1 MKTKTSQT
9 TRKTKW
15 LRFGAGALL
24 LCVLFVFVFA
34 GVLSASFAVE
44 EKAIEQGQIEAQVS
58 SAAGGNAATAV
69 DISSLYSDP
78 GSTSAQSVSV
88 DVGKRG
94 KRWSTDDDHCSA
106 GTWTST
112 QWVIGTNAR
121 HTSSPAYAVCWFDYD
136 LGVNWDRWND
146 SLTMSFSGSM
156 STNGE
161 MDYAYVS
168 IVSYSSL
175 SNITDAG
182 TGYNTAT
189 AASDKSSNK
198 QSSISFSHTVT
209 GRYVRVFFATRDDV
223 TGFMAVYSKYG
234 TATIKNISIT
244 LSRTKKTY
252 SLAYDKNGGSGT
264 QISDTTELK
273 YYEATSTRV
282 KTNTY
287 TKTGYTANGWN
298 TQANGNG
305 TNVANGASMPTSFS
319 SGFGQYIKDQLAAG
333 NNPKL
338 YARWQAN
345 TYSINYSITDTGT
358 HGSNYPTSG
367 TYDTSFYV
375 SAPTRPGYTFA
386 GWKVTSGLNTSTAQ
400 WSTNNS
406 SWTNITSS
414 SVVCVNGAT
423 GNVYFKNLT
432 PTNSGSVTL
441 TAQWT
446 IHTGTIVYNDNVS
459 DETITMPSNSSFTF
473 TSHNITTTVPTRE
486 KYIFRG
492 WVDENHK
499 GDVNPTYAPNASF
512 ATNSDDSPF
521 DIRTTTNI
529 TVNLYAVWTPISFTV
544 NGNDRVALWNNQN
557 LQVLETRTGS
567 AYITPYNFNNGG
579 DSNLVSPP
587 TISAISDTSGTY
599 YGSITFTGTASST
612 TRPTAKGSYGA
623 TITVWV
629 SNSQNNDT
637 IENRGSVTFSFTVV
651 EGDFYRADKVAKWG
665 TESNPY
671 VIRTIEHLV
680 NLAQIVNGTKRPLNS
695 VGGINDTSPS
705 DVVATEVSGA
715 ITYSGCYFKLEP
727 TVLASQLDVAPSD
740 GFVPIG
746 NSGSHYFAGNFD
758 GNGKTVRFTSTGL
771 SGTAQVGLFG
781 YVSGSA
787 SIHNIEI
794 SGIVS
799 GSGNY
804 VGGLVGY
811 MANGTV
817 YAVKNLASVTG
828 AQYVGGIVGQMSG
841 SANVHNC
848 YNTGTVTANHATT
861 ANQVAGGIVGS
872 VVSGTLQYT
881 ANYGSVTGASAGSVL
896 GSYGSSTISYN
907 YSLTGKD
914 FAGDAFNKGYN
925 VSFFAPS
932 ESFVLNKNFTK
943 AVVPDRSKVL
953 PYVNATLVSGWANI
967 VSYNING
974 FSVEV
979 SEINQGEFFSSGT
992 SNVASGVGAQNNR
1005 KPADIITPWNS
1016 SDKKVVARYEATNLE
1031 VGSYNTIYVS
1041 KKAIKMATTFDDGA
1055 NFAENNSDSSFY
1067 NDYNGLRQGW
1077 VLLGAAQTPAPP
1089 TYPNDYVAIVIGP
1102 NSYTITNTY
1111 TGRNSTSYSATSTR
1125 PLNAGDYDYVGQ
1137 IAFEYSGTAK
1147 LVGQIAR
1154 TFTISKRALTS
1165 AHTWSDDLQAGTKDR
1180 SSSNTFIFN
1189 GASQGLNTITVS
1201 YNNVEK
1207 SRLDQVT
1214 INSSNKYEA
1223 ITKDGL
1229 PWFGVLGGT
1238 DGGRG
1243 TFQAIDHSTTVSA
1256 VGNTVYRYTLTLA
1269 DSNNYTIDGGAS
1281 VTYQFVIARLNLNT
1295 DFNIGYLHFGYAGE
1309 KVSNDTM
1316 TTVSSTHYHQLN
1328 TFAGNVAVG
1337 QSGYAAA
1344 FETFNANPAM
1354 VYSEEVANYI
1364 VSHFKLFLGSS
1375 GAGVSPSNWVQ
1386 YDMAGNFNLYN
1397 VEMVG
1402 GDVTVTQNVLPQ
1414 ADDTAPLKNA
1424 TVRIDGLGNFDG
1436 SLTVFYKLMK
1446 TDFDGKVIGGNKGY
1460 LVDNWGTP
1468 SNPFV
1473 ISDVAYLI
1481 RLAQIVNGSEIWN
1494 SVRSQNPKVSSAI
1507 TDRNYA
1513 NAYFELSTDIVITT
1527 AGGFKPIGND
1537 LDHYFSGTF
1546 NGNDGVAQH
1555 TIALFDVSEEGHD
1568 YVGLFGHVFGV
1579 SRDNPANI
1587 TNLRVTTSNLL
1598 TPPTFGEIKGRNYV
1612 GSIAGFARNA
1622 NIQDCAST
1630 AFITATGNWVGGLV
1644 GYGENVHIIN
1654 STYTP
1659 GGTADDRTLADYLT
1673 TTTLTGA
1680 RYVGGLAGE
1689 LTGYSNIDVDTSGV
1703 ATGQSRVDAQ
1713 IYGTDYVGGYVGR
1726 FETLE
1731 AINVTPLIRRTP
1743 NTENDIGSGP
1753 SYSNANV
1760 NHVVG
1765 TNYVGGVFG
1774 FVKGGN
1780 GSKINIARNGS
1791 SNPYIYTRVM
1801 AAANGNVIGG
1811 LVGYANSVEIV
1822 LTANISTANF
1832 FRPAGNPASTYGV
1845 FVNFATNGTTNYFGG
1860 LVGILGE
1867 KANITS
1873 YNTENLTTGYA
1884 ANLETTLNGNV
1895 GSYVGGA
1902 VGYVSTKA
1910 GEVIDAN
1917 TSVFGNKI
1925 KLTNKQAISAK
1936 GDYVGGV
1943 VGYIGIDATLF
1954 GGSGFDD
1961 ISADAGAA
1969 NNQKIVFAP
1978 RYTYSNGTTTDG
1990 AARNTYSVKTTGNYV
2005 GGIVGIAVF
2014 SDTESNQ
2021 KGARLEF
2028 VNERLANAND
2038 ITLNNVAVFNVATNG
2053 SEFNDNFGSG
2063 LETVKGTNYVGGI
2076 VGYIKGRAN
2085 TSKLAYVF
2093 ATANTAALGISGTN
2107 YVGGLVGAMDNGD
2120 IGNCFFSR
2128 FDASITGPYNTTHVS
2143 GTSNVG
2149 GLVGHME
2156 AGEVRESVGFG
2167 FLYSNN
2173 NANRSGVVGSVE
2185 TGVKVTNSWAVYY
2198 VADNTYNNTIDSARG
2213 KGIIIDNNATMNK
2226 VPNYKEIAQMV
2237 GLVTSCAN
2245 NIGTATTGLVGE
2257 NGSLSI
2263 GLQLL
2268 DASQVK
2274 QLVFYRAD
2282 GSDDTYDMSV
2292 FADDS
2297 QSQYTGTKTSKPSV
2311 AIVANEVLYLRLAMV
2326 ESSISVCLKDVT
2338 FKNVPTFD
2346 SSNPPAGV
2354 TATSNLESAY
2364 RAPSGDDNYYP
2375 VATSAT
2381 YDSNH
2386 YIHSATAVIMLDL
2399 GNGKSIKVGYFN
2411 KDYSGFGSPDNPYII
2426 SNESDWFQF
2435 AVNVSQDSNVACND
2449 GKTHSYDYTGTT
2461 RAAYVSSY
2469 FVLTADLNLGTIN
2482 DKHLAGDP
2490 DYTNGNYGF
2499 KGVFDGDG
2507 HTITFNYSDSGQNN
2521 AGLFP
2526 DAADATFLNLT
2537 VAGTI
2542 NVAGSVGTS
2551 TSTSS
2556 SDRYSGSDNVQR
2568 YYSSSGNRP
2577 YSVWT
2582 RTDGQYAAGFVG
2594 YPSGDVTFVN
2604 CTNQV
2609 NVTAISDAGGFV
2621 GASKQGITV
2630 TIIDCVNDGNI
2641 FTYKAGSPFDS
2652 QDGVATTDTS
2662 INWEHGT
2669 GGFIGNADGTSVL
2682 DSCKNNG
2689 NISGGQNVGGV
2700 VGRTTQSLEIY
2711 NSANTGNIIAHSG
2724 YDGESTGYPSDAKE
2738 QSGTRN
2744 WLSYAGGIL
2753 GKSSKYGSSAS
2764 ATAGAVKIYA
2774 SYNSGT
2780 ITAYGNVAGGIAGS
2794 VGDLYPSKR
2803 GVSQELLDNWNGVFA
2818 WLAKEIGGVGNNADQ
2833 TSAAGESVISYC
2845 YNTGVVQTG
2854 GTRKKKAEAWGAK
2867 RTAMMGGTIAGGI
2880 VGIFGAG
2887 TVSYCYNTGTVTS
2900 WGIDGFSFEWHT
2912 RVGGIVAQ
2920 AQPTSPY
2927 SATINHCYNLGL
2939 VRSMV
2944 GNGSSEFS
2952 GGINI
2957 FGAGTNLDAGGV
2969 LYGGQILGY
2978 IEDPAF
2984 TYAKAHTS
2992 VTDCY
2997 SLEGKFYNANYS
3009 SPSSREFGVDACEYE
3024 QTVLSIHVVYIRPNV
3039 HNCSSGIVCSLDE
3052 YTAVMNSDGIIA
3064 PSGKF
3069 VSGGTAYNV
3078 SNPKGNSS
3086 GETITFNGN
3095 GRESGAGTL
3104 VKSNGTDIKSFNEE
3118 TYTPTYSN
3126 DTGFKSGTAFGWVY
3140 EYGSLPQLAVFALGT
3155 RKGMSM
3161 LATSYGRNSD
3171 GDFVAQQAGGKY
3183 SPYTVK
3189 DGTHLLGMTALTS
3202 ATKNSIYYTFEN
3214 KYIEVVDA
3222 NNNINGDVVKSI
3234 ALPTSTDKTIAY
3246 YGYSN
3251 ANGTGTKVGSKTHFL
3266 FSDSAVYSTAWNN
3279 KNHYPTSSDW
3289 NSTGN
3294 ALSTVNLYSLSGIRS
3309 GGVFKGSFDGKG
3321 ATLLN
3326 LKMQWLSNGGLDLGL
3341 FGNTENATI
3350 KNIKI
3355 GGTINAYTKGNTD
3368 SNVVA
3373 LGGIVGRAGAGTT
3386 IEGCEVGTA
3395 SQKLSVIA
3403 HASDLHPLSYVGGV
3417 AGVAVPSAS
3426 KSVDLKNN
3434 KVVNADVTTFKM
3446 GAGGMLGGAIGSEG
3460 LVNINGGEV
3469 LGATIGAT
3477 NVSSSTNDSLG
3488 TNIGGVIGV
3497 GDDDIDVYVKG
3508 VSVGDKTKL
3517 APQSTKKVTIN
3528 GENTLGGV
3536 IGTPSKK
3543 FYMENIGVYGDVLIN
3558 RTKFGSTAKNVDT
3571 FGTAIGGFVGYTPN
3585 DETANI
3591 EFRGSLIFAGTIK
3604 TTDNTT
3610 SGMIQNI
3617 GGLAGYIGAGT
3628 KFEIASTTR
3637 IEIYGKIDT
3646 NKNQSQNV
3654 GGVAGATN
3662 IASFYGTF
3670 VSSAD
3675 LSAIVTD
3682 GTVAEN
3688 VGGFIGAAL
3697 NKTEILP
3704 GSASSDTVDVQIGGT
3719 IAGTNN
3725 VGGFIGD
3732 ISPAGEMRIAPSTD
3746 NSGSSR
3752 LGVLNVSIVAGS
3764 NIRAYGNF
3772 AGGIIGNCSG
3782 AVEIG
3787 PRANLSNQGNVKGQ
3801 RYVGGLIGFMALGTL
3816 GGMLE
3821 NEGQV
3826 DGDFYVGGII
3836 GVLAANARYA
3846 TFANR
3851 NSVVST
3857 SADVKN
3863 KMAIGGAIGY
3873 IGTPAALSSITTVSN
3888 PVFEHNH
3895 IEYANSSGETLNLVI
3910 TGGESD
3916 AANNYELAEQGAYWY
3931 NSNIGGYKTPVPG
3944 GYTGQKYSH
3953 VTHVVASGAG
3963 PYWYDT
3969 NPMGYVLVGAETNY
3983 ERYVA
3988 GKYSPVAPI
3997 PDWYVGDTFAYGGY
4011 VVANRGDYWYDTN
4024 PAGYVLSISYDVPVT
4039 YNGHYFVQNG
4049 ANYVQADRGRY
4060 YFDES
4065 QAYVT
4070 REQYLADRH
4079 IASTQSTTYYTY
4091 NETTGIYTQITNP
4104 ALYATATHVKDD
4116 RYYGYVAIT
4125 GIPENYG
4132 GSFYTTVGG
4141 RYVMNDHGRFYYD
4154 FVNEAYVE
4162 TNLPANYT
4170 GDFYTPAAGGRYTE
4184 ANQGDYWYNTGE
4196 RGYVLYAD
4204 EAAPA
4209 SYAGNYFN
4217 LVGGVYVLASQ
4228 GAYWLNTSTHTYVN
4242 SATTAAPGGYSGDYY
4257 DWSNEAFVVVYGD
4270 PVGGQYF
4277 DGKGYITP
4285 VSGPYWYNE
4294 LPREYVLVSNEDEP
4308 IGYDGAHY
4316 NYINSEYVVLWWYD
4330 SEHSRYVD
4338 SSLESAGNAYT
4349 GDFYVPDEKFIE
4361 DDIHGTYWY
4370 DSAEIGYTAI
4380 SAQAPPADYAGNYY
4394 KEVSAGVYDVANR
4407 GDYWYNSST
4416 GKYIYCGTQEP
4427 PADYAGSFY
4436 NLNTTTGGIGGVIGI
4451 VGSNVVWDRSN
4462 TFYIAGNVSAPSINN
4477 VGGTIGLIEASNVVI
4492 KDLIALDS
4500 TVTGAMNVGGVVG
4513 AVTGSNVT
4521 IENSFNITLTSTNV
4535 GVSNSVAAGGIVGK
4549 AANDTDA
4556 HTSYWFKG
4564 FENEELSS
4572 LSLEEFNSELGRRKA
4587 INVEIGT
4594 SNTSCILTKEVFASY
4609 ETPEDYATAK
4619 GITLTSAE
4627 NAVKDNWADFLALAK
4642 FAQTGYTIRSYDET
4656 VVTPGGEEEVAYTW
4670 YVYEYN
4676 NFTPYTTGTARTG
4689 WYFAY
4694 STLNNLIETIYGSVD
4709 NNLAYWRYIAN
4720 NYPAGQSR
4728 DTSPIKNTP
4737 SAIIPKAVDGVY
4749 QYAGGGIISDNIGKL
4764 HARASG
4770 ASAGYY
4776 LYIAATNEEGL
4787 ARIATENSGDLH
4799 MFVQADTATAGNVA
4813 IYYRNVSA
4821 GDPLVYNGL
4830 ARYAPLSAGD
4840 GLDVAR
4846 GEIKYIRHYADN
4858 ITDENIASSLGFE
4871 TIDELDGKYVYT
4883 ATIPEGTV
4891 NGAVVP
4897 GNYTSD
4903 ITIYYA
4909 SKEGDNLKLYNVG
4922 SFDDMS
4928 WKIEKRTLSL
4938 SIKAQSGDYADP
4950 KAYQGGKK
4958 TNNLEYTTGNMPNTL
4973 TVEIT
4978 GVVAQDNKAS
4988 AFAQFELTLN
4998 NVTSSKASPVYV
5010 ASFATSNG
5018 SRALGD
5024 GSQLGL
5030 NCDDV
5035 VLVTYKDAS
5044 STTPYFKSQAMSD
5057 NIDHTA
5063 SGTPQEVTYRFVFR
5077 YKDVYESGYTI
5088 SVRMVDDGTST
5099 NVSDE
5104 CYVLGAPQPND
5115 TLRINKKTLNV
5126 KVTSGNR
5133 KVYNG
5138 TASQSIVEI
5147 STFNNI
5153 GNEIQTTLYNLGLSL
5168 DGTTTIPFN
5177 NIASGSQTTSAGFT
5191 VKPVYAQKTLLTI
5204 GGIKDMGTY
5213 YLWFDRNAYNNYD
5226 INTTTN
5232 SGNNAY
5238 WTQDGGKYK
5247 LLLYTITPNEM
5258 YITVGQNTK
5267 SSHTFD
5273 RTKGDAKVTVS
5284 FKQPFTGDVA
5294 DAVAKLIAISCNGT
5308 NLSWTTDATASGSA
5322 YIFKTTSVDAAT
5334 YTFTLSAKAQDGD
5347 NAQLLLNLTPNIT
5360 NSSYD
5365 YTISPKR
5372 LNVSISQPGG
5382 THYYTGYDQRDQA
5395 TLTITAA
5402 SGGDVTQTSEGSPQF
5417 TYKGETETINFSI
5430 LKGGSP
5436 TNYLVDVGTY
5446 SINATAPN
5454 SNYIVTA
5461 SASSYVI
5468 AKAPV
5473 TIANWS
5479 KANGGSYIYNA
5490 TDQHPHVSSL
5500 TINGGSYSCSGTTN
5514 SAQYA
5519 SPSAKVVLTVELR
5532 EAGASGAISGGKT
5545 INVGSYQAVVTAVS
5559 VSGNNA
5565 GGAEKKSNY
5574 DFGTDDSNVVGQILS
5589 YSITPCIISASLS
5602 GTVTKTYDGN
5612 RTASATGVTVTPT
5625 KVSEVTI
5632 SSLPANCVVINGNG
5646 TYASANVGTHTV
5658 TYTVDIADSNF
5669 AFGGNALSTT
5679 LTISGTIT
5687 QKQVRII
5694 LNTRGANGGKEAS
5707 KSYDDTTDYGI
5718 WRAGTGVPAE
5728 SIVMLGKGV
5737 SVVIDDLVAADRTDE
5752 KFALEVKFA
5761 EADTSRS
5768 AFDAFVNDI
5777 ISSSGG
5783 YIFNPDENNK
5793 YYKKL
5798 VFTVGSYSGSTFTA
5812 NGGSAKNYKYMV
5824 CANTSGTQL
5833 LSAAKTSYSFDV
5845 YDSDDSR
5852 AAGNGQSSNKI
5863 SIVIMQNSFD
5873 AKYTHTKQSYVN
5885 ADYSFKTS
5893 WQDVDASNK
5902 SQLASGVT
5910 INFVNNWKYV
5920 DNNPSNPQRMYKAHT
5935 VIHGEEG
5942 SNVLSA
5948 SLTSSNG
5955 KHLNYILRNQPTL
5968 TIGYFVS
5975 TGDEYEV
5982 GSISGLMLATYYYS
5996 RNFVENDGSGI
6007 GSALYENQ
6015 WHMLITNAQYS
6026 GSGYTSA
6033 LPYTSGLSDYNPA
6046 SFASWDAHFEWIEA
6060 AYQEQLGKEIKIIR
6074 DTIQVSD
6081 STTEVQWGFWMQES
6095 LGKAS
6100 YEKFIQVK
6108 NISGVLT
6115 ANDVAVLEGIVS
6127 EGTGNWND
6135 YFPNFLQLS
6144 AGNVVTAIGSIFANN
6159 TYMDEDT
6166 PVSVAF
6172 IGSYNGKGFT
6182 IENVNIMGYAT
6193 SATAA
6198 TYNVGMF
6205 ESVGSGSYK
6214 KGGATKNGV
6223 VTSVNLRNWN
6233 IVFSDGNSIAG
6244 NTLNV
6249 GGVVGLSQQTT
6260 PLKDSTFHGIINV
6273 YSGAGTVNV
6282 GGLIGKYD
6290 TTGVT
6295 LNSGTA
6301 IIDGAIAIGNIYAK
6315 AGTINAGGIIGN
6327 LYAASSTSFTV
6338 NNVVSMTG
6346 IFATASTNVIGG
6358 LIGRSSNAN
6367 ALTTSNS
6374 KENAYV
6380 TDSVVDMTAGNAVN
6394 KQIGNG
6400 SNVAGVTYTTLRAGS
6415 ESGYVGGN
6423 AFVGPE
6429 TTTAKKYD
6437 MVEPA
6442 FGATNVIE
6450 SHRLVDII
6458 DIYVLLYAKGTTTTT
6473 VSDKSVTAFTKGS
6486 TSWMVGTA
6494 LGTTASPITIN
6505 NQQQVA
6511 YLREFRFASFTL
6523 ARDIDMYTAY
6533 NVDKFA
6539 GAFYGTV
6546 NANNHTIN
6554 TKNSPTAY
6562 MFELILDGH
6571 SLPVVKD

>member
-44 EKAIEQGQIEAQVS
+44 EKQIELGQLDANVADASVPTPWMASTNGWYWSFDSLAANDFYHPAYSKGPFYYFTSNRHTGFGSVNKGGENSEFYDYLKLSIDLNIVYAVKNGHQIDLTFYTECYEADEYGVDNQDDRGICILPAKHEPSDANKWTYLDCQNSAWQTQDPEGAFSAFNDDDS
-58 SAAGGNAATAV
+58 SFSATLSLTEDKITGSDGNYYVWLAFAVCSDSEENFIFNNIRCTLKMKNSIKATFQSGANGSISPSGEVTFNNTEEYEGYNGAVEVTATANRGYHFSNWSHNYSGTIYGLDSNWAATNP
-69 DISSLYSDP
+69 YKF
-78 GSTSAQSVSV
+78 Q
-88 DVGKRG
+88 
-94 KRWSTDDDHCSA
+94 
-106 GTWTST
+106 
-112 QWVIGTNAR
+112 
-121 HTSSPAYAVCWFDYD
+121 AYAVRPNTTFTANFA
-136 LGVNWDRWND
+136 GN
-146 SLTMSFSGSM
+146 T
-156 STNGE
+156 
-161 MDYAYVS
+161 YA
-168 IVSYSSL
+168 VSYNL
-175 SNITDAG
+175 DG
-182 TGYNTAT
+182 
-189 AASDKSSNK
+189 
-198 QSSISFSHTVT
+198 
-209 GRYVRVFFATRDDV
+209 
-223 TGFMAVYSKYG
+223 
-234 TATIKNISIT
+234 
-244 LSRTKKTY
+244 
-252 SLAYDKNGGSGT
+252 
-264 QISDTTELK
+264 
-273 YYEATSTRV
+273 
-282 KTNTY
+282 
-287 TKTGYTANGWN
+287 
-298 TQANGNG
+298 
-305 TNVANGASMPTSFS
+305 
-319 SGFGQYIKDQLAAG
+319 
-333 NNPKL
+333 
-338 YARWQAN
+338 
-345 TYSINYSITDTGT
+345 GT
-358 HGSNYPTSG
+358 HGSTHPESG
-367 TYDTSFYV
+367 IYDTSFYV
-375 SAPTRPGYTFA
+375 SAPSKTGYQFA
-386 GWKVTSGLNTSTAQ
+386 GWIVSSGLDTSNESTAQ

-406 SWTNITSS
+406 SWTNVSS
-414 SVVCVNGAT
+414 ASTVCVNGAT

-432 PTNSGSVTL
+432 PTQGAPITI
-441 TAQWT
+441 TATWT
-446 IHTGTIVYNDNVS
+446 ANTGTIVYNANADSGV
-459 DETITMPSNSSFTF
+459 TGLPSNQPYNWETATASLHLS
-473 TSHNITTTVPTRE
+473 TTIPSRPG
-486 KYIFRG
+486 YIFRG
-492 WVDENHK
+492 WATYGHRDSGEP
-499 GDVNPTYAPNASF
+499 DYAPNASF
-512 ATNSDDSPF
+512 STSSGEF
-521 DIRTTTNI
+521 DITTTTTI
-529 TVNLYAVWTPISFTV
+529 TRTLYAVWTPISFTV

-567 AYITPYNFNNGG
+567 AYITPYNYNNGG

-587 TISAISDTSGTY
+587 TISAISDFSDTY
-599 YGSITFTGTASST
+599 YGSIAFTGTASST
-612 TRPTAKGSYGA
+612 TRPTEKGSYGA

-629 SNSQNNDT
+629 RNSQNNNT
-637 IENRGSVTFSFTVV
+637 IENRGSVTFSFAVV

-705 DVVATEVSGA
+705 DVVATKVSGA

-787 SIHNIEI
+787 SIHDIEI

-799 GSGNY
+799 GSGDY

-828 AQYVGGIVGQMSG
+828 AQYVGGIVGQMNG

-848 YNTGTVTANHATT
+848 YNIGTVTANTSA
-861 ANQVAGGIVGS
+861 AGGIAGRVA
-872 VVSGTLQYT
+872 SGTLQYT

-914 FAGDAFNKGYN
+914 IVGSFTGTGFDKGYN

-943 AVVPDRSKVL
+943 VVVPDRSKVL
-953 PYVNATLVSGWANI
+953 PYVNATLVSDWANI

-1189 GASQGLNTITVS
+1189 GASQGLNTITIS
-1201 YNNVEK
+1201 YNNVEQ

-1229 PWFGVLGGT
+1229 TWFGVLGGT

-1243 TFQAIDHSTTVSA
+1243 TFQAINHNTTVSA

-1344 FETFNANPAM
+1344 FETFNANPSM
-1354 VYSEEVANYI
+1354 VYGEEESHYD

-1537 LDHYFSGTF
+1537 ADHYFSGTF

-1598 TPPTFGEIKGRNYV
+1598 TPPTFGEIKGANYV

-1659 GGTADDRTLADYLT
+1659 SGTADDRTLADYLT

-1990 AARNTYSVKTTGNYV
+1990 AARNTYSVKTTGSYV

-2028 VNERLANAND
+2028 VNERLANATD

-2053 SEFNDNFGSG
+2053 SDFNDNFGSG

-2120 IGNCFFSR
+2120 IDNCFFSR

-2149 GLVGHME
+2149 GLIGHME

-2167 FLYSNN
+2167 FLHSNN
-2173 NANRSGVVGSVE
+2173 NASRSGVVGSVE

-2198 VADNTYNNTIDSARG
+2198 VANNTYNNTIDTARG

-2237 GLVTSCAN
+2237 GLVTSSASL
-2245 NIGTATTGLVGE
+2245 GSATTGLAGE

-2297 QSQYTGTKTSKPSV
+2297 ATQYTGTKTSKPSV
-2311 AIVANEVLYLRLAMV
+2311 AIVANEVLYLRLEMV

-2354 TATSNLESAY
+2354 TAKSNLESAY

-2411 KDYSGFGSPDNPYII
+2411 KDYSSFGGEDNPYII
-2426 SNESDWFQF
+2426 STTADWNAF
-2435 AVNVSQDSNVACND
+2435 AANIRNGRSTEDA
-2449 GKTHSYDYTGTT
+2449 DYN
-2461 RAAYVSSY
+2461 SKY
-2469 FVLTADLNLGTIN
+2469 FVLTADLNLGTISSF
-2482 DKHLAGDP
+2482 AGLTSGS
-2490 DYTNGNYGF
+2490 TNVF

-2551 TSTSS
+2551 TSTS
-2556 SDRYSGSDNVQR
+2556 DKYSGSDNVQR
-2568 YYSSSGNRP
+2568 YYSSSGNKP
-2577 YSVWT
+2577 YNIWGT
-2582 RTDGQYAAGFVG
+2582 TNGQRAAGFVG

-2604 CTNQV
+2604 CTNKV

-2641 FTYKAGSPFDS
+2641 FTYQAGSPYDS
-2652 QDGVATTDTS
+2652 QSEVSTTDTTV
-2662 INWEHGT
+2662 NWPHGT

-2689 NISGGQNVGGV
+2689 NVSGGQNVGGV

-2711 NSANTGNIIAHSG
+2711 NSANTGNILAHSG

-2764 ATAGAVKIYA
+2764 AKAGAVKIYA
-2774 SYNSGT
+2774 SYNNGT
-2780 ITAYGNVAGGIAGS
+2780 ITAYGNIAGGIVGS
-2794 VGDLYPSKR
+2794 VGDLYPAIR
-2803 GVSQELLDNWNGVFA
+2803 GVSQELLDEWVWPFDA
-2818 WLAKEIGGVGNNADQ
+2818 LAKAIGGSGNNADK
-2833 TSAAGESVISYC
+2833 TSAAGDSVISYC

-2867 RTAMMGGTIAGGI
+2867 RNAMMGGTIAGGI
-2880 VGIFGAG
+2880 AGIFGAG
-2887 TVSYCYNTGTVTS
+2887 TVSYCYNTGDINS
-2900 WGIDGFSFEWHT
+2900 WGIDGFSFEWHV

-2920 AQPTSPY
+2920 AQPTKPASGDAY
-2927 SATINHCYNLGL
+2927 AIIHHCYNLGL
-2939 VRSMV
+2939 VSSKV
-2944 GNGSSEFS
+2944 GSGSSEFS
-2952 GGINI
+2952 GGITI
-2957 FGAGTNLDAGGV
+2957 LDATNLNNGTV
-2969 LYGGQILGY
+2969 MYGAQILGY
-2978 IEDPAF
+2978 IEDPAYE
-2984 TYAKAHTS
+2984 YAKSHTS

-2997 SLEGKFYNANYS
+2997 SLSGKYNNANYS
-3009 SPSSREFGVDACEYE
+3009 NPSSRDYGIDACDYE
-3024 QTVLSIHVVYIRPNV
+3024 AQVGAIGLYVHVVYLKPNV

-3086 GETITFNGN
+3086 GETITYSGN

-3104 VKSNGTDIKSFNEE
+3104 VKSNGADIKSFNEE

-3183 SPYTVK
+3183 SPYIVK

-3251 ANGTGTKVGSKTHFL
+3251 ADGTGTKVGSKTHFL
-3266 FSDSAVYSTAWNN
+3266 FSDSDVYNSAWNN

-3289 NSTGN
+3289 TSTGD

-3321 ATLLN
+3321 VTLLN

-3355 GGTINAYTKGNTD
+3355 GGTINAYTKGNTE

-3386 IEGCEVGTA
+3386 IEGCEVGTT
-3395 SQKLSVIA
+3395 SQKAQITAYSVA
-3403 HASDLHPLSYVGGV
+3403 ASGNMNPQSYVGGV
-3417 AGVAVPSAS
+3417 AGVAIPSAS

-3488 TNIGGVIGV
+3488 TNIGGIIGV

-3517 APQSTKKVTIN
+3517 TPQSTKKVTIN

-3558 RTKFGSTAKNVDT
+3558 RTKFGTTAKNVDT

-3646 NKNQSQNV
+3646 NEHQSQNV

-3787 PRANLSNQGNVKGQ
+3787 PRANLSNKGNVKGQ

-3826 DGDFYVGGII
+3826 DGDSYVGGII

-3873 IGTPAALSSITTVSN
+3873 IGTPAALSSFTTVSN

-4079 IASTQSTTYYTY
+4079 VASIQSTTYYTY
-4091 NETTGIYTQITNP
+4091 NEATGYTQVQSI
-4104 ALYATATHVKDD
+4104 ALATHVRDD
-4116 RYYGYVAIT
+4116 RYYGYVQIT

-4217 LVGGVYVLASQ
+4217 LVGGVYVLANQ

-4316 NYINSEYVVLWWYD
+4316 NYIDNAYVVLWWYD

-4370 DSAEIGYTAI
+4370 DSEEIGYTAI

-4407 GDYWYNSST
+4407 GDYWLNPST

-4587 INVEIGT
+4587 INAQIGT

-4627 NAVKDNWADFLALAK
+4627 SAVKENWADFLELAK

-4728 DTSPIKNTP
+4728 ETSPIKDTP

-5360 NSSYD
+5360 NASYD

-5372 LNVSISQPGG
+5372 LNVSISQPAV

-5395 TLTITAA
+5395 ILTITAA

-5446 SINATAPN
+5446 SINAAAPN

-5574 DFGTDDSNVVGQILS
+5574 DFGTDDSNIVGQILS

-6026 GSGYTSA
+6026 GSSYTSA
-6033 LPYTSGLSDYNPA
+6033 LPYTSKLDGYNPA

-6193 SATAA
+6193 LATAT

-6295 LNSGTA
+6295 LNSDTA

-6450 SHRLVDII
+6450 SHRVVDII

-6511 YLREFRFASFTL
+6511 YLREFRFATFTL